1 MSNYQHRLLNN
12 LDESGFGIR
21 YERSPDSYIP
31 PHWHQA
37 VELLL
42 FVSGQVIINL
52 ENAVLHAKK
61 GDVFIINPHEVHS
74 TRRTPD
80 ASYLVVHILPLPM
93 CKYVPTFDQPQFSLT
108 FDPED
113 GEKAAAFRRPQ
124 VYMEEM
130 LRETEDSRLASKLDR
145 KARLFAVTA
154 LLVQYFSHP
163 LALDE
168 STLQRSDMTRLE
180 PILDYVQL
188 HHGEELTL
196 DAAAGAMGLNREY
209 FCRLFK
215 KNMGISFLQYV
226 YQVRTTAFCRDL
238 ETTGDTIGELS
249 EHHGFR
255 DPKMLNQYF
264 REIYGCTPS
273 EMRKF
278 FREVSVEDAQHD

>member
-1 MSNYQHRLLNN
+1 MNNYQHRLLNN

-21 YERSPDSYIP
+21 YEASPDSYIP

-42 FVSGQVIINL
+42 FVSGKVTINL
-52 ENAVLHAKK
+52 ENAVLYADP
-61 GDVFIINPHEVHS
+61 GDIFIINPHEVHA
-74 TRRTPD
+74 TRCTPD
-80 ASYLVVHILPLPM
+80 ASFLVVHILPLPM
-93 CKYVPTFDQPQFSLT
+93 CKYVPTFDQLQFSLT
-108 FDPED
+108 FDPENQ
-113 GEKAAAFRRPQ
+113 EKAEAFAKLKT
-124 VYMEEM
+124 YMQEM
-130 LRETEDSRLASKLDR
+130 LSETEDTNLASKLDR
-145 KARLFAVTA
+145 KARLFAATA
-154 LLVQYFSHP
+154 LLVRYFSRP
-163 LALDE
+163 LALED

-188 HHGEELTL
+188 HHREDLSL
-196 DAAAGAMGLNREY
+196 DAAAAAMGLNKEY

-238 ETTGDTIGELS
+238 ETTGDAIGELS